1 MPHKLIGLRVRPVS
15 ATPVTFVKAHQISS
29 DSEMGLKEGS
39 IQALIAEPRD
49 SPIMLTFEPF
59 ARFIL
64 ISVTEITRPLGQE
77 SSTANGSVMLLPV
90 IFAES

>member
-1 MPHKLIGLRVRPVS
+1 MPHKLIGLKERPIS

-39 IQALIAEPRD
+39 IQALIADPRD
-49 SPIMLTFEPF
+49 SPMMLIFEPF
-59 ARFIL
+59 MRFIL
-64 ISVTEITRPLGQE
+64 TSVTETTRPLGQE
-77 SSTANGSVMLLPV
+77 PSTANGSVMLLPV